1 MTKRDVY
8 SSWIIAMAM
17 LSGIVIGSLVQPAA
31 ERAPSFQSA
40 DAGVLQLAL
49 ANRH

>member
-17 LSGIVIGSLVQPAA
+17 LSGIVIGSLVPPAA
-31 ERAPSFQSA
+31 ERAPSVKA
-40 DAGVLQLAL
+40 DAAILQLAL